1 MSTHPVTAMNPPG
14 MKSLPEEAVTLKC
27 AAAPPYRQLTI
38 INMSMGTICPLP
50 TRWLRLRKAT
60 AAIAGR

>member
-1 MSTHPVTAMNPPG
+1 MSTHPVTAMNPLG
-14 MKSLPEEAVTLKC
+14 MKSLPEEAVTIKR

-38 INMSMGTICPLP
+38 ISMSMGTICPLP
-50 TRWLRLRKAT
+50 IRWLRLRKAT

>member
-14 MKSLPEEAVTLKC
+14 MKSLPEEAVTLKR

-38 INMSMGTICPLP
+38 ISISMSMSMSTICPLP
-50 TRWLRLRKAT
+50 
-60 AAIAGR
+60 IC